1 MMMMMMMMMMM
12 TMMIIIMSWLAVLY
26 TAQSSEE
33 LPVSWGVAEGREKSL
48 LSS

>member
-1 MMMMMMMMMMM
+1 MMMMMMMMVMMM
-12 TMMIIIMSWLAVLY
+12 TMMIIIMSWLAVL

-33 LPVSWGVAEGREKSL
+33 LPVSWGVAEGRGKSL